1 MGHAPPSHCPL
12 AVPPAVW
19 SRPVCM
25 AHVHTMMLQKKVL
38 SHPPTFPLF
47 CSYISCVKEWT
58 RAKSVTWTGKYPC
71 RAKAAVVWWAV
82 IRHLKE
88 AFFHRERINTL
99 YWSISLATKKHT
111 TRRRGVPCTDTLEY
125 CNRFAIRKRGTAASS
140 YKPKWR
146 NVLRRPITKQTVSEG
161 WV

>member
-1 MGHAPPSHCPL
+1 LIKTCVHSPCTYHDASEEG
-12 AVPPAVW
+12 AV
-19 SRPVCM
+19 
-25 AHVHTMMLQKKVL
+25 T
-38 SHPPTFPLF
+38 PTHIPLF

-71 RAKAAVVWWAV
+71 RAKAAVVWWVV

-88 AFFHRERINTL
+88 VFFHRV
-99 YWSISLATKKHT
+99 SISLATKKHT

-125 CNRFAIRKRGTAASS
+125 CNRFTTRKRGTAASS
-140 YKPKWR
+140 CKPKWR
-146 NVLRRPITKQTVSEG
+146 NVLRKPITKQTVSEG